1 MHDII
6 IVGGGPAGLTAA
18 TYARRAGKSVLLL
31 EKEGFGGQIAS
42 SPKVE
47 NFPGFAAISGA
58 ELSDKLYAQA
68 DALGAQIELEEV
80 LSIDA
85 GMPHTVVT
93 DYNSY
98 TGTALILATGM
109 KHRSLGLANEESL
122 AGISYCAVCDG
133 AFYTGRD
140 TAVCGGGIGFCIREW
155 LPAAGALAVLTIGLT
170 LAVAD
175 WLCRIIPNPTVL
187 AVFGL
192 KLLLMAAALLHIPGA
207 PTFRVLSSLIGMVF
221 CLLVFSAPGLMGKRV
236 GAGDIKLAAA
246 MGFLLGL
253 QTTLI
258 AIVIMGVLMLGY
270 SVFQR
275 KMPLL
280 VFLKTDIPMGPF
292 LAAGMLLA
300 WMLPY
305 LPS

>member
-1 MHDII
+1 MIW
-6 IVGGGPAGLTAA
+6 
-18 TYARRAGKSVLLL
+18 
-31 EKEGFGGQIAS
+31 
-42 SPKVE
+42 
-47 NFPGFAAISGA
+47 
-58 ELSDKLYAQA
+58 
-68 DALGAQIELEEV
+68 
-80 LSIDA
+80 
-85 GMPHTVVT
+85 TVVT
-93 DYNSY
+93 AAAGAGCGRGAILWTHKLLQSRNRAERISQRAQFLLV
-98 TGTALILATGM
+98 ALA
-109 KHRSLGLANEESL
+109 
-122 AGISYCAVCDG
+122 
-133 AFYTGRD
+133 
-140 TAVCGGGIGFCIREW
+140 AVCGGGIGFCIREW

-207 PTFRVLSSLIGMVF
+207 PNFRVLSSLIGMVF

-246 MGFLLGL
+246 MGFLLEL

-292 LAAGMLLA
+292 LAAGMMLA
-300 WMLPY
+300 WMPPY
-305 LPS
+305 FPW

>member
-1 MHDII
+1 MIW
-6 IVGGGPAGLTAA
+6 
-18 TYARRAGKSVLLL
+18 
-31 EKEGFGGQIAS
+31 
-42 SPKVE
+42 
-47 NFPGFAAISGA
+47 
-58 ELSDKLYAQA
+58 
-68 DALGAQIELEEV
+68 
-80 LSIDA
+80 
-85 GMPHTVVT
+85 TVVT
-93 DYNSY
+93 AAAGAGCGWGAVTWANGMLRRRNRQERLSRSVFA
-98 TGTALILATGM
+98 GLVALA
-109 KHRSLGLANEESL
+109 
-122 AGISYCAVCDG
+122 
-133 AFYTGRD
+133 
-140 TAVCGGGIGFCIREW
+140 AVCGGVIGFCIREW
-155 LPAAGALAVLTIGLT
+155 LPAAGALAVLTIGLAV
-170 LAVAD
+170 AVAD

-246 MGFLLGL
+246 MGFLLEL

-258 AIVIMGVLMLGY
+258 AIVVMGVLMLGY

-305 LPS
+305 FPW